1 MGNVM
6 GSSFMVQAVVEQMKS
21 YSLAEMKIRV
31 NSVSPGWIW
40 SPEVAKAAGEEGRA
54 VWEPVWGKFH
64 ISKRLGDMSEV
75 AAAVTFLASK
85 DASFVNASDLKVDG
99 GYGAMSAEGHGENA
113 RYAGTQ
119 R

>member
-1 MGNVM
+1 
-6 GSSFMVQAVVEQMKS
+6 
-21 YSLAEMKIRV
+21 
-31 NSVSPGWIW
+31 
-40 SPEVAKAAGEEGRA
+40 
-54 VWEPVWGKFH
+54 
-64 ISKRLGDMSEV
+64 MSEV